1 MVRSQNPR
9 YRVTPKFK
17 GQHVYDVSMI
27 MTYLLVVVV
36 GIGVV
41 VGGGTF
47 TAKII
52 NTYRLFHVNEYTSCF
67 FIKLCREYHDRT
79 IGVIKFLR
87 CFIN

>member
-1 MVRSQNPR
+1 MDETTKTEVPCNTK
-9 YRVTPKFK
+9 VK
-17 GQHVYDVSMI
+17 GQHGYDVSMI

-52 NTYRLFHVNEYTSCF
+52 
-67 FIKLCREYHDRT
+67 
-79 IGVIKFLR
+79 
-87 CFIN
+87 